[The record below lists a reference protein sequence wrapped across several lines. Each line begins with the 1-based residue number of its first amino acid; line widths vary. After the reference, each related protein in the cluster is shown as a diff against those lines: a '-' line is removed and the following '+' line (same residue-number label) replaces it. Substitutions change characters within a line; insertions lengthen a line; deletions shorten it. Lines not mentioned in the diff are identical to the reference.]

1 MEDFSTTAFKQS
13 FVQFSCEKGYSK
25 FTLVDQWS
33 QLVRRCEYMK
43 LTFNDI
49 KHKLHKNSMVKLD
62 SSPVGR
68 CNYNAQVERRICQ
81 IKDSLKKNIQ
91 NERLSVLQCKT
102 LSSVIWYTV
111 NDLFLGL
118 GNIIGHYE
126 NMHLITP
133 NRFCLGSYDGCI
145 PAAIMEVT
153 GNPNKGL
160 KENKIILSSWVE
172 TWYITYQNWRIAQN
186 GFVEIVTSYITLKKI
201 EYLAIPT
208 SKVWSMNLYPA
219 NMALF
224 VKLPFATEK
233 YRLIHNNN
241 SLRDCVNTSN

>member
-172 TWYITYQNWRIAQN
+172 TWLVYHVPKLTNCTKWFCGDCDIIYNVKEDWVLSNTY
-186 GFVEIVTSYITLKKI
+186 
-201 EYLAIPT
+201 P
-208 SKVWSMNLYPA
+208 
-219 NMALF
+219 
-224 VKLPFATEK
+224 
-233 YRLIHNNN
+233 
-241 SLRDCVNTSN
+241 